1 MQTIPR
7 VKGTQ
12 DFLNMC
18 LYQFI
23 IDSFSEHCALY
34 HFNRI
39 ETPIIE
45 HIELF
50 KRTLGSYTDVVGKE
64 MFIIK
69 SPGDNKDEL
78 CLRPEATASTMRAF
92 LESQQLM
99 PWKVFSYGPM
109 FRYERPQKGRYRQFH
124 QINIEIIGAE
134 HVSQDA
140 LLIMLLDRY
149 FHEKL
154 KLNSYA
160 LQINYLGSYEDRK
173 KYTQLLKTFVD
184 GVDGI
189 CDTCIIR
196 KEKNTVRIFDC
207 KNETCQKLYEDAP
220 TMIDNFSAES
230 KKEWERLQD
239 ELSLLSITFSVNPR
253 LVRGLDY
260 YNKTVFEFSSGQLG
274 AQNAFC
280 GGGRYD
286 RLAQEVGSKKE
297 IPSLGAA
304 IGIER
309 LMLLLEPLIDSLAL
323 PQPKPLFVVMP
334 LSEEQNPL
342 ALLVAD
348 TLHAAQLS
356 SDILL
361 DGDSLKSMMKKAN
374 KMGASY
380 ALLIGDEEQRNKS
393 ILVKNMMTGDQ
404 EQIKQIDLVDYLRK

>member
-1 MQTIPR
+1 MR

-12 DFLNMC
+12 DFLNMR

-23 IDSFSEHCALY
+23 IDSLSEHCALY
-34 HFNRI
+34 HFIRI

-64 MFIIK
+64 MFILK
-69 SPGDNKDEL
+69 TAGEGKDEL

-92 LESQQLM
+92 LESQQST
-99 PWKVFSYGPM
+99 PWKIFSYGPM

-149 FHEKL
+149 FHETL

-173 KYTQLLKTFVD
+173 QYIDTLKAFVD
-184 GVDGI
+184 TIDGI
-189 CDTCIIR
+189 CDTCEIR
-196 KEKNTVRIFDC
+196 KEKNTLRIFDC
-207 KNETCQKLYEDAP
+207 KNETCQKLYENAP
-220 TMIDNFSAES
+220 TMIDNLSFES
-230 KKEWERLQD
+230 QTEWQRLQD
-239 ELSLLSITFSVNPR
+239 ELSLLSITFSINPR

-286 RLAQEVGSKKE
+286 RLAKELGSKKE

-309 LMLLLEPLIDSLAL
+309 LMLLLEPLIDSLPL
-323 PQPKPLFVVMP
+323 PQPKALFVVMP
-334 LSEEQNPL
+334 LSEKQNPL
-342 ALLVAD
+342 ALLIAD

-356 SDILL
+356 CDTLL
-361 DGDSLKSMMKKAN
+361 DGDSLKRMMKKAN

-380 ALLIGDEEQRNKS
+380 ALLIGEQEQQS
-393 ILVKNMMTGDQ
+393 ASVLVKNMITGEQ
-404 EQIKQIDLVDYLRK
+404 KQIKQIELVDFLRK